1 VPDAPPDFL
10 AAFTAGWKANGT
22 LVAAVRGPFL
32 GQAPADVEPPY
43 AILNMPAS
51 RTVNRDTT
59 GTRQVQSVYEVAVF
73 DYDPDTARDLG
84 KTEVPEFRSGGSKT
98 IWRQLYSYQ
107 VNVVHPP
114 RGS

>member
-43 AILNMPAS
+43 AILNVPVS

-73 DYDPDTARDLG
+73 DYDPD
-84 KTEVPEFRSGGSKT
+84 